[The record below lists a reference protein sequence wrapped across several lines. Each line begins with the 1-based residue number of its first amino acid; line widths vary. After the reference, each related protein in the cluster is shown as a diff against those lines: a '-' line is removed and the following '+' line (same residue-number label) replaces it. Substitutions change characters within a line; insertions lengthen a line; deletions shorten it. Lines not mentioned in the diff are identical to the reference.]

1 MDQSVEEPV
10 NDLLEQIAEFLRR
23 SGATDVQVTRN
34 EANTEYEQQ
43 HCITCVYNGRAYEL
57 DVGLVRQ
64 HGGIS
69 K

>member
-1 MDQSVEEPV
+1 MDLVQQVA
-10 NDLLEQIAEFLRR
+10 DLLKRL
-23 SGATDVQVTRN
+23 GATDVQVTRN
-34 EANTEYEQQ
+34 DANTEYERQ
-43 HCITCVYNGRAYEL
+43 HRITCVIDGRAYEM